1 MRAIGD
7 GMPVVTWFLRPL
19 MFEWTSLLEHP
30 AGRELHNRVFEF
42 PCGDVR
48 VQSDSRAIFQEVAEA
63 TGYWETA
70 LRLPERRDFTF
81 TLRWRH
87 PEESVPLPADAEL
100 VYRNHLYPEVPLEY
114 FRSGDWRIFRICGA
128 DVVAAD
134 YARGVAQAITT
145 DCSAQWSQQYI
156 YNCIFFP
163 TLIEWLGRNGIFV
176 FHGGAVAWDEDG
188 VVVMGPSGSGK
199 TTAVLSLLQA
209 GFRFLTDDI
218 GLLFDGDQL
227 RVSGL
232 SEPINLCPDTPGLF
246 PELSGAAPVFHGD
259 SKQALPWEA
268 LGEVQTRQWC
278 HPRLMLFPEVRPEEE
293 VALVPLSRGEALD
306 FLLPNGMF
314 LTGLKEGRHR
324 FQAFLQ
330 LLEAT
335 QPMRLVLGRGMHRLP
350 GQVKDALSALTRVH
364 GYRA

>member
-1 MRAIGD
+1 
-7 GMPVVTWFLRPL
+7 
-19 MFEWTSLLEHP
+19 MFEWTSLREHA
-30 AGRELHNRVFEF
+30 AGREVHNGVFEF

-48 VQSDSRAIFQEVAEA
+48 VQSDCREIFQEVAEA

-81 TLRWRH
+81 TLRWRQ
-87 PEESVPLPADAEL
+87 PEERVPLPADAEL
-100 VYRNHLYPEVPLEY
+100 LYRNHLYPGVPLEY
-114 FRSGDWRIFRICGA
+114 FRSGDWRIFRVCGA

-134 YARGVAQAITT
+134 YARGVAQAVTT
-145 DCSAQWSQQYI
+145 GCSAQWSQQYI

-163 TLIEWLGRNGIFV
+163 PLIEWLGRNSIFV

-218 GLLFDGDQL
+218 GLLFDGAKL

-232 SEPINLCPDTPGLF
+232 SEPINLCPDAPRLF
-246 PELSGAAPVFHGD
+246 AHLRSVAPIFDGD
-259 SKQALPWEA
+259 AKQSLPLEA
-268 LGEVQTRQWC
+268 LEGVQTRQWC
-278 HPRLMLFPEVRPEEE
+278 HPRLILFPVVRPEEE
-293 VALVPLSRGEALD
+293 VALVPLSRGEAMEL
-306 FLLPNGMF
+306 LLPNGMF

-324 FQAFLQ
+324 FLAFLQ
-330 LLEAT
+330 LLSTT
-335 QPMRLVLGRGMHRLP
+335 QPMRLVLGKGMDRLS
-350 GQVKDALSALTRVH
+350 GRVKDALAALNSVH
-364 GYRA
+364 GYQA